1 MEGFVGMVFGLGMAV
16 FLMSALVIDKFR
28 NGEGFGASSFI
39 YVVLGLVALLL
50 ILAFFFVA
58 FLQFSHAF

>member
-1 MEGFVGMVFGLGMAV
+1 METFVGMVFGLGMAA
-16 FLMSALVIDKFR
+16 FLMTALVIDKLR
-28 NGEGFGASSFI
+28 NGEGFDASSFI
-39 YVVLGLVALLL
+39 YVVLGLVAVVL